1 MTPDETIEDRE
12 RYQDDID
19 KVLSWFNTLS
29 YPKQDNVVERL
40 DETVHELYG
49 NLASAVNNVGI
60 EAQLKFIFEQC
71 GDQAW
76 DWLDSNITKRTCQE
90 KSF

>member
-12 RYQDDID
+12 RYQ
-19 KVLSWFNTLS
+19 
-29 YPKQDNVVERL
+29 

-76 DWLDSNITKRTCQE
+76 DWLGCALDKWE
-90 KSF
+90 FKS

>member
-1 MTPDETIEDRE
+1 
-12 RYQDDID
+12 
-19 KVLSWFNTLS
+19 
-29 YPKQDNVVERL
+29 VVERF

-76 DWLDSNITKRTCQE
+76 DWLGCALGE
-90 KSF
+90 WEFKS